1 MDSTGN
7 GFGSELINVRP
18 KVDEKRFVSVVY
30 TAARLNNNNNNNNI
44 LEVRSPRGSLASP
57 PS

>member
-30 TAARLNNNNNNNNI
+30 TAARLNNNNNNI
-44 LEVRSPRGSLASP
+44 PDVRPPRGSLASP
-57 PS
+57 PP